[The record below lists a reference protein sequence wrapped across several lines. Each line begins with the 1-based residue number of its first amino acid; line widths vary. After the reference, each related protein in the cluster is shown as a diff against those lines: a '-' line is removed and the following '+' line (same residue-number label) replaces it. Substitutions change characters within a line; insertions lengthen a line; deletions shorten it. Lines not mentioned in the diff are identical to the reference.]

1 MPVKSAMKE
10 IADHIHKTIA
20 ELDDHEVDSMVH
32 EIMNADSVFVVGA
45 GRSGLVAKA
54 FAMRLVQLGLG
65 TQVVGETTTP
75 AITKRDLLVA
85 VSGSGR
91 TKQVVTVVKVA
102 KEIGVKV
109 LVITSYPEEEVG
121 KLSDH
126 VVKIQGRTK
135 VDIETSYTISQL
147 KGEFASLTPLGTLF
161 EDTVMIFLDGVIARL
176 MVELGKSEKYMKKR
190 HASLEWFY

>member
-1 MPVKSAMKE
+1 MKE

-20 ELDDHEVDSMVH
+20 ELDDREVDDMVR

-54 FAMRLVQLGLG
+54 FAMRLVQLGLSA
-65 TQVVGETTTP
+65 QVVGETTTP
-75 AITKRDLLVA
+75 AITKKDLLVA

-126 VVKIQGRTK
+126 VVKILGRTK

>member
-1 MPVKSAMKE
+1 MKE

-20 ELDDHEVDSMVH
+20 ELDDREVDDMVR

-54 FAMRLVQLGLG
+54 FAMRLVQLGLSA
-65 TQVVGETTTP
+65 QVVGETTTP
-75 AITKRDLLVA
+75 AITKKDLLLA

-109 LVITSYPEEEVG
+109 LVITSYPDEEVG

-126 VVKIQGRTK
+126 VVKIRGRTK

-147 KGEFASLTPLGTLF
+147 RGEFASLTPLGTLF